1 MHALVKKNENAE
13 RYCQNAVEDLADLN
27 FFWEQGIIP
36 RSSINRKKIQS
47 LFQRGAEARSSL
59 KGNKWG

>member
-36 RSSINRKKIQS
+36 RSSINRKQNTVTLS
-47 LFQRGAEARSSL
+47 ARSRGEL
-59 KGNKWG
+59 KLKRE